1 MILKR
6 NYSDNGDKSFDNNP
20 DSNENGSDSFIVT
33 LSVGDET
40 IIDTVTVVITPG
52 DDPPEVSNDNITIDE
67 DESSD
72 NIIIVDIDGDPIEGY
87 SFKTG
92 NSGGGVAF
100 YDTMNNKNISFQY
113 KNSSSGEDDRL
124 GEIID
129 NGDLTFSMCQQIIS
143 LEMTI

>member
-1 MILKR
+1 M
-6 NYSDNGDKSFDNNP
+6 
-20 DSNENGSDSFIVT
+20 
-33 LSVGDET
+33 SVGDET

-67 DESSD
+67 DESSE

-87 SFKTG
+87 SFTTG

-113 KNSSSGEDDRL
+113 ENSSSSEDDRL

-129 NGDLTFSMCQQIIS
+129 NGDLTFKYVPADNKFGDDNLKLVINGYGYNKKVV
-143 LEMTI
+143 